1 MHETFSSIS
10 FFFGAA
16 DASKNGLA
24 EQLNENSIIAE
35 FLAFPRGGT
44 VSGAAVT
51 SRKREQINKLVGV
64 IQDRG
69 NGLDEGDEDDAV
81 VKQQVSKLSDILRG
95 WVHHLPEAKDQGDL
109 GQVCPTDG

>member
-51 SRKREQINKLVGV
+51 SRKREQINKLVGI

-81 VKQQVSKLSDILRG
+81 LKQQVSKLSDILRG
-95 WVHHLPEAKDQGDL
+95 
-109 GQVCPTDG
+109 